1 MSAMSDVASLRQS
14 AVLEG
19 NSLNALFIRS
29 NLPVIENKESYL
41 YAPRLAQHVFQ
52 APRRNGVHLTAALG
66 TPQPLRIKMGLDG
79 PSYTGQR

>member
-29 NLPVIENKESYL
+29 NLPVIENKES
-41 YAPRLAQHVFQ
+41 
-52 APRRNGVHLTAALG
+52 
-66 TPQPLRIKMGLDG
+66 
-79 PSYTGQR
+79 